1 MSFLEQVKEEL
12 NNLRI
17 KKSCCMA
24 SEIRGMLMFGGVS
37 FERNVIFGTEDY
49 NLAKR
54 MSSYLKKTCRINYP
68 DRLNEEAE
76 SYRFMIPDEILGEL
90 ELEAEEYVTEV
101 IDIEAETCC
110 ARSFVRGAFLV
121 AGSISN
127 PEKAYRME
135 IFSEN
140 EKASDKILNI
150 LKNLGVDAKKTK
162 RKNLFVIYT
171 NNSESVSDML
181 KVTEASSAV
190 FTVLEAKVVKDKR
203 NNTNRVI
210 NCDMANAD
218 RASEN
223 SFRETQAIKVIEE
236 TIGLDSLKPKL
247 REAAL
252 LRLEN
257 EGASISELASLS
269 DPPLSKSTMNNRL
282 NKLMQIAKELENQV
296 R

>member
-12 NNLRI
+12 GNLRT
-17 KKSCCMA
+17 KKNCCMA
-24 SEIRGMLMFGGVS
+24 SEIRGILIFGGVA
-37 FERNVIFGTEDY
+37 FEGNVIFGTDDY
-49 NLAKR
+49 SLAKR
-54 MSSYLKKTCRINYP
+54 VSSYLKKTCKISYP

-76 SYRFMIPDEILGEL
+76 SYRFLIPDEILGEL
-90 ELEAEEYVTEV
+90 ELEAEEYVNEV
-101 IDIEAETCC
+101 IDIEMETCC
-110 ARSFVRGAFLV
+110 ARSFIRGAFL
-121 AGSISN
+121 ASGSISN

-140 EKASDKILNI
+140 ERAAEKALEILNR
-150 LKNLGVDAKKTK
+150 LGVDAKKTK
-162 RKNLFVIYT
+162 RKNLFVVYT

-181 KVTEASSAV
+181 KVTEASGAV

-223 SFRETQAIKVIEE
+223 SLRETNAIRIIEKHM
-236 TIGLDSLKPKL
+236 GLENLKPKL
-247 REAAL
+247 REAAM
-252 LRLEN
+252 LRLDN
-257 EGASISELASLS
+257 EGASISELAALCE
-269 DPPLSKSTMNNRL
+269 PPLSKSTMNNRL
-282 NKLMQIAKELENQV
+282 NKLIQIAKELENQV